1 MMAMSPIPTIVHLTI
16 QEARR
21 RRVLAAGLLGGCAFL
36 AVFGVAIGFAH
47 ADMVRSGT
55 SFVERQAFLTLF
67 TIAGFYAINFLSVL
81 LAVLLPVDALSG
93 EIDSGVMQTVASK
106 PIRRADIVLG
116 KWIGY
121 LIIMAAYVGLLSA
134 GVLVAG
140 RLAAGYVQLY
150 VARGLALMLLEIALL
165 LTVSIAGGTRL
176 STVANGILG
185 LGFYG
190 MAFIGGIV
198 EQIGGLAG
206 VPSARTIGIAVSLVS
221 PPDALWRMAA
231 YHMQP
236 SIMRGFVE
244 GPPFLVSASV
254 PNALMLW
261 WAIGFMA
268 LTLAWAVRSFQRRAL

>member
-1 MMAMSPIPTIVHLTI
+1 M
-16 QEARR
+16 
-21 RRVLAAGLLGGCAFL
+21 
-36 AVFGVAIGFAH
+36 
-47 ADMVRSGT
+47 
-55 SFVERQAFLTLF
+55 
-67 TIAGFYAINFLSVL
+67 
-81 LAVLLPVDALSG
+81 
-93 EIDSGVMQTVASK
+93 
-106 PIRRADIVLG
+106 LG